1 MPASSCIRMAAST
14 CWSSSRLK
22 RDASSSP
29 ASCCLRSST
38 SAAGRRRLP
47 TTSARTPLSL
57 IPFSVVAMDAI
68 DRAVMMSRLHY
79 LGTAARTAEPM
90 WKLAVLTC
98 MDARLD
104 VHAMLGLR
112 PGDAH
117 VIRNAGGRATAD
129 AIRALAISQAVLA
142 ERIARATGQAFNEDF
157 GTFTDPIQ
165 AVKEDVGRLRLSP
178 HLAHRERIRGFMYE
192 LATSKLSE
200 V

>member
-1 MPASSCIRMAAST
+1 
-14 CWSSSRLK
+14 
-22 RDASSSP
+22 
-29 ASCCLRSST
+29 
-38 SAAGRRRLP
+38 
-47 TTSARTPLSL
+47 
-57 IPFSVVAMDAI
+57 MDAI

-129 AIRALAISQAVLA
+129 PIRALAISQAVLGTQEVMVIHHTECAVGRFSQHELA

-165 AVKEDVGRLRLSP
+165 AVKEDVGHLRLSP
-178 HLAHRERIRGFMYE
+178 HLAHREKIRGFMYE

>member
-1 MPASSCIRMAAST
+1 MN
-14 CWSSSRLK
+14 
-22 RDASSSP
+22 
-29 ASCCLRSST
+29 
-38 SAAGRRRLP
+38 
-47 TTSARTPLSL
+47 
-57 IPFSVVAMDAI
+57 
-68 DRAVMMSRLHY
+68 SRLHY
-79 LGTAARTAEPM
+79 LGMAARTAEPM

-129 AIRALAISQAVLA
+129 SIRALSISQAALGTREVMVIHHTDCAVGRFSQHELA
-142 ERIARATGQAFNEDF
+142 ERIAQATGQPFNEDF
-157 GTFTDPIQ
+157 GTFTDPIE

-178 HLAHRERIRGFMYE
+178 HLAHREKIRGFMYE
-192 LATSKLSE
+192 LATSRLSE

>member
-1 MPASSCIRMAAST
+1 MAAST
-14 CWSSSRLK
+14 CWSSSCLK
-22 RDASSSP
+22 CDASSSP

-47 TTSARTPLSL
+47 TTSARTLSP
-57 IPFSVVAMDAI
+57 ITFSVVGVDAI
-68 DRAVMMSRLHY
+68 DRAAMNSRLHY
-79 LGTAARTAEPM
+79 LGMAARTAEPM

-129 AIRALAISQAVLA
+129 SIRALS
-142 ERIARATGQAFNEDF
+142 IAQATGQPFNEDF
-157 GTFTDPIQ
+157 GTFTDPIE

-178 HLAHRERIRGFMYE
+178 HLAHREKIRGFMYE